1 MSLCFTHLFSGN
13 TGALGGLSVT
23 MEKGEMSVALVK
35 VNIIDQSDLS
45 INSIDQSD
53 ESICSIANEMKVM
66 TTLTNRIS
74 AYLARD
80 TRGGL
85 RGIPNSGLFHA
96 ST

>member
-23 MEKGEMSVALVK
+23 MEKGEMSVALVE
-35 VNIIDQSDLS
+35 VNI
-45 INSIDQSD
+45 IDQSD
-53 ESICSIANEMKVM
+53 ESICSIANVMKVM

>member
-23 MEKGEMSVALVK
+23 MEKGEMSVALVE
-35 VNIIDQSDLS
+35 VNI
-45 INSIDQSD
+45 IDQSD
-53 ESICSIANEMKVM
+53 ESICSIANELKVM